1 LTTLFDGFVSA
12 LIELIAIGCVGHGM
26 FFYCEI
32 DRIGVPVRDGL
43 FDQIV
48 RATLWL
54 IIANAASSDAPP
66 CRIAPP
72 ASPAY

>member
-1 LTTLFDGFVSA
+1 MEQLYRGQVACDLGQ
-12 LIELIAIGCVGHGM
+12 
-26 FFYCEI
+26 
-32 DRIGVPVRDGL
+32 

-48 RATLWL
+48 GATLWL

-66 CRIAPP
+66 SRIAPL

>member
-1 LTTLFDGFVSA
+1 MEQLYRGLA
-12 LIELIAIGCVGHGM
+12 
-26 FFYCEI
+26 
-32 DRIGVPVRDGL
+32 RDLGQ

-48 RATLWL
+48 GATLWL